1 MKKSAAKKKKR
12 PKNRVSPG
20 SKRQPDPRY
29 AAISQKERETVMEII
44 QAGRTAEKAMEVGL
58 SAQIWTEHSLRQFE
72 FANELPR
79 PIACDPGCDH
89 CCYNQVEVTPPEALV
104 IGHFLERQLSPE
116 ERDRLLAK
124 AQNWLEAT
132 AGKSKE
138 EIARLRRELPCPL
151 LQAQRCPVYP
161 VRPLV
166 CRAMHSL
173 DAGQCE
179 ASLRAGDLTS
189 GAYYAERHE
198 LVLAI
203 VQGLRAG
210 CQTCDC
216 QAGPLNLAQALLDYF
231 RQPEPRERWIRGEA
245 VFSYQ

>member
-1 MKKSAAKKKKR
+1 MKTSATKKKKR
-12 PKNRVSPG
+12 PKHRVSPG
-20 SKRQPDPRY
+20 PKQPNPLY
-29 AAISQKERETVMEII
+29 ASISQKEKETVREII
-44 QAGRTAEKAMEVGL
+44 QAGRTDEKAREVGL
-58 SAQIWTEHSLRQFE
+58 SAQIWTDHALRQFE
-72 FANELPR
+72 WTNALLR
-79 PIACDPGCDH
+79 PIACTPGCDH

-124 AQNWLEAT
+124 ISKWLEVA
-132 AGKSKE
+132 AGRGKE
-138 EIARLRRELPCPL
+138 EIARRRQELPCPL
-151 LQAQRCPVYP
+151 LIDQRCSAYP

-189 GAYYAERHE
+189 GAYYAERHD

-203 VQGLRAG
+203 VQGLQAG
-210 CQTCDC
+210 CRTLGC
-216 QAGPLNLAQALLDYF
+216 QSGPLDLVRALHDYF
-231 RQPEPRERWIRGEA
+231 QQPDPMGCWLRGEQ
-245 VFSYQ
+245 VFSL

>member
-1 MKKSAAKKKKR
+1 MKKSNTKKKKR

-20 SKRQPDPRY
+20 PKRQPDPRY

-44 QAGRTAEKAMEVGL
+44 QAGRTAEKALEVGL
-58 SAQIWTEHSLRQFE
+58 SAQIWTEHSLRQFDW
-72 FANELPR
+72 NDLPR
-79 PIACDPGCDH
+79 PIACTPGCDH

-104 IGHFLERQLSPE
+104 IGHFLERQLPPE
-116 ERDRLLAK
+116 ERERLLAR
-124 AQNWLEAT
+124 AQNWLAAT
-132 AGKSKE
+132 AGKNKE

-151 LQAQRCPVYP
+151 LTAQRCSAYP

-210 CQTCDC
+210 CQVFDC
-216 QAGPLNLAQALLDYF
+216 QSGPLNLAQALLDYF
-231 RQPEPRERWIRGEA
+231 QQPESRERWIRGEA
-245 VFSYQ
+245 VFSL